1 MIADERLRPL
11 STAERN
17 RYSRNILVPEVGAAG
32 QRRIRAARV
41 MLVGAGALGSPAA
54 LYLAA
59 AGVGFLG
66 IIDDDDVDVTNLQR

>member
-41 MLVGAGALGSPAA
+41 MLVGAGALGAPGPPGPVAPACSRA
-54 LYLAA
+54 SQDHR
-59 AGVGFLG
+59 GVKA
-66 IIDDDDVDVTNLQR
+66 VMPS